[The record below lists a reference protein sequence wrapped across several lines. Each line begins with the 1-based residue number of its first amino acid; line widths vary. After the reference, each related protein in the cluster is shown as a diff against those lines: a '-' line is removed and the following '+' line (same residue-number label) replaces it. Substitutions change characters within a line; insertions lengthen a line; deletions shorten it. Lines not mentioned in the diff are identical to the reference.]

1 MDRHTGAMDRR
12 SFLAAS
18 AAAAAAACTTTDMEE
33 PSIPIIDTHV
43 HLFDTRRPGGIP
55 WPPADDEI
63 RYKPTLPDQIREVA
77 EPVGVVGAIELEC
90 SPLVEDNQWVLDV
103 MEPEPFFVGTVGSL
117 EPGEP
122 EFRPLLDRFAANPL
136 FRGVRYGNIWDRDLR
151 GQLDKP
157 DFVEGLRY
165 LVSQGL
171 SLDTA
176 NQTVELLEDVIRATD
191 LVPDLRVIIDHL
203 PNLATPAEPARRA
216 AYESALSELGSRPR
230 VFVKL
235 SAVLQDRDGEVAHS
249 LEPYRAKLDEIFEAF
264 GEDRVL
270 FGSDWPNSAPLGSY
284 GRVLSVVREYFDEKG
299 PEAAEKYFWRNSVR
313 AYGWTKRAANQPG

>member
-1 MDRHTGAMDRR
+1 
-12 SFLAAS
+12 
-18 AAAAAAACTTTDMEE
+18 
-33 PSIPIIDTHV
+33 
-43 HLFDTRRPGGIP
+43 
-55 WPPADDEI
+55 
-63 RYKPTLPDQIREVA
+63 
-77 EPVGVVGAIELEC
+77 
-90 SPLVEDNQWVLDV
+90 
-103 MEPEPFFVGTVGSL
+103 
-117 EPGEP
+117 
-122 EFRPLLDRFAANPL
+122 
-136 FRGVRYGNIWDRDLR
+136 
-151 GQLDKP
+151 
-157 DFVEGLRY
+157 
-165 LVSQGL
+165 
-171 SLDTA
+171 
-176 NQTVELLEDVIRATD
+176 LLEDVIRATD